1 MDTQLRNPYFTHTEK
16 EINMSAVFTHAG
28 VSTLNGV
35 TKARFA
41 NDALRVKVLAKNG
54 HRDIDIIEL
63 ANPMSKE
70 DAVAFLISIDFA
82 TQNGV
87 TNAATQAALEDAI
100 EKRAPKA
107 EKAPKVAKA
116 PKAKAPAK
124 KGPTMDAIK
133 AKVAAAKKAPVA
145 TKSKAQIT
153 AELADLE
160 DAPY

>member
-1 MDTQLRNPYFTHTEK
+1 
-16 EINMSAVFTHAG
+16 MSAVFTHAG

-63 ANPMSKE
+63 TNPMSKE
-70 DAVAFLISIDFA
+70 DAIAFLISIDFA

-87 TNAATQAALEDAI
+87 TNAATQAALEEAI
-100 EKRAPKA
+100 DKRAVKP
-107 EKAPKVAKA
+107 AKA
-116 PKAKAPAK
+116 PKAVKAPKAKVPAK
-124 KGPTMDAIK
+124 KAITLESIK
-133 AKVAAAKKAPVA
+133 AKAVPAS
-145 TKSKAQIT
+145 TLSKVEIQKQ
-153 AELADLE
+153 LANME

>member
-1 MDTQLRNPYFTHTEK
+1 MDTQSAIHIFTHREK
-16 EINMSAVFTHAG
+16 EINMSVFTHAG
-28 VSTLNGV
+28 VSKLNGEFKV
-35 TKARFA
+35 RFA

-54 HRDIDIIEL
+54 HSDIDIVEL
-63 ANPMSKE
+63 KTPMTKE
-70 DAVAFLISIDFA
+70 DAIAYLVGIDFA

-87 TNAATQAALEDAI
+87 TNAAVQAALEEAI
-100 EKRAPKA
+100 DKRAPKPA
-107 EKAPKVAKA
+107 KAVKA
-116 PKAKAPAK
+116 PKAKVPAK
-124 KGPTMDAIK
+124 KGPSMDAIK

>member
-1 MDTQLRNPYFTHTEK
+1 
-16 EINMSAVFTHAG
+16 MSVFTHAG
-28 VSTLNGV
+28 VSKLNGEFKV
-35 TKARFA
+35 RFA

-54 HRDIDIIEL
+54 HSDIDIVEL
-63 ANPMSKE
+63 KTPMTKE
-70 DAVAFLISIDFA
+70 DAIAYLVGIDFA

-87 TNAATQAALEDAI
+87 TNAAVQAALEEAI
-100 EKRAPKA
+100 DKRAVKPAKVKA
-107 EKAPKVAKA
+107 A
-116 PKAKAPAK
+116 PKAKVPAK
-124 KGPTMDAIK
+124 KGPSMDAIK